1 MRVIRNLVFSAL
13 FLGFIFTTGSAFAS
27 PTLRKGSTTM
37 LSLNQTTIE
46 KLAEQI
52 DKKKKTWKDI
62 HPAVRRQVFDQTT
75 TISDIF
81 VTKNFIVSGDYLL
94 HRSEVRDTK
103 TIKGYMP
110 ARGRRLNAEHLALEK
125 KINMKQKKKAE
136 RAAKIEARTA
146 KLEAN
151 REYHRQIGLK
161 AKAAI
166 EKAREDANKYAD
178 IDTTIFAVAVLN
190 NCGITVNEEVT
201 SETTTTTTT
210 EVSDLQKEED
220 DMGQTHV
227 ELKEEDVRYA
237 ECTFADR
244 QKAVKRIRRMRK
256 AVMTDLNR
264 QPVSVFGHGLKG
276 RIKKRIMCDNIL
288 AQILNVAM
296 ATGVNTTGQIT
307 FDAMCQALL
316 NETTPHSNLGR
327 VLKSVHRRMGH
338 LPMSTLTMLP
348 GGDGAPKL
356 IIKTN
361 GRDNIGLSPFAEA
374 FGLGRLSDKDVLLVE
389 ANGVKQE
396 KIEQVAM
403 AYVKDGWRPLGARM
417 LVRCFDEHG
426 AETLGAE
433 YVRAVDALLG
443 ALVDVRSYF
452 SLGAAPALKAFSVG
466 QAGFTTERE
475 DGEDKPVLWFA
486 GPAGDLHPS
495 CNGTEGSLPISEKAM
510 EVVYGDK
517 KPGQPRFILR
527 LGANKAVLF
536 KGNHSPMAIR
546 AFLQADGSYIF
557 KVRGEFGEDE
567 AGKTAWRE
575 GYDFVLL
582 EEDTPKGRFKSEV
595 KYSKIT
601 NLTDKVNGNM
611 SGWLIAEASESNGSS
626 LVSYQVLALLAR
638 CEGLNGIADDLES
651 LIKASVKKSVRQVH
665 NDLDRLHLEAGC
677 TTDLDELKRY
687 IASKAPNSSRQTRK
701 NHLGFGAAMSTGY
714 IFMNKLIAQGN
725 IVVGN
730 EFGLSKAQIKRE
742 GKNKSFNESACGGK
756 NPILD
761 ANQTWVGKAW
771 RLRNIERLRNAIS
784 RHLNPDLG
792 SFVGQTESHTHLG
805 AEVTTACQELLGN
818 GTHEEWLSK
827 LNWILAYAPSLT
839 RGSILMNHVDVAN
852 LAGDDDGDCL
862 WFSFRQEQTHRVFL
876 EVKAQAQGNEVYSIE
891 TNKKAQLP
899 SDIGSRA
906 MADLLTAQGEDLEA
920 MVKFI
925 MAPNKGQG
933 PVGYLANLCTILITL
948 FKKVDNDHGGMKFEN
963 VWVERLQAVLNLMQ
977 QTAIDMQKRIFGA
990 ICLLHWTLADLRKS
1004 ISGERGLV
1012 PGYDF
1017 PVLARTFDKA
1027 GFDPFNF
1034 SAEDYAKALSEEGAM
1049 PEIPHHWNGALM
1061 PACTEMDSQY
1071 AIGAIGSWLIW
1082 ECVSL
1087 VVTGKPAAWTDDI
1100 HPDAKGGLNPYE
1112 LSKKYCSDEGPAFE
1126 QMFEDLKIDEDA
1138 RKLLAIAWQEKASTL
1153 YSWKSADKGDE
1164 YAVAAPP
1171 ALELNHK
1178 IALDTKRELIPA
1190 GSPSIDFNAVN
1201 DLFWD
1206 CFRAKFT
1213 SVKDAKWFVDTVL
1226 ANFYQEAAVKQNL
1239 KSQSEK
1245 FQSAHE
1251 RSGVE
1256 ALNLL
1261 LDALDLKL
1269 ENARHRKIAEA
1280 MIDALNPRVRLSDK
1294 DECLGAIT
1302 MLFAWHYLE
1311 YGDLWAFELM
1321 NAYVTKVST
1330 DRNCSKKA
1338 IWLELGFEEDEARS
1352 LVHPKGK
1359 ARYLLKSKLVKACYA
1374 ELDASDNYIL
1384 RCEAR
1389 STFFI
1394 DEGLP
1399 AIVKGAE
1406 RVELISNKRDILK
1419 NLKST
1424 CALWGEKRS
1433 TWSNDRAALEILV
1446 ASFRDGDAAWFGEI
1460 RAKLEEMTTKA
1471 LDRDAYKAAKKEKKK
1486 SELKAHKNAGKA
1498 KALIAM
1504 LDDRDSRAPRMID
1517 ALCDPAKNPLARLF
1531 VRCLTDNLGPVINV
1545 ERAWQR
1551 SDDYSKEYI
1560 MLWTR
1565 ELGDWVSYSKK
1576 DPETGIK
1583 GKATKLMANSRV
1595 EWSLA
1600 DDVTAYFARTLLEGG
1615 VSFYKLTPIPTR
1627 NTQTWRYFDA
1637 FVYGAE
1643 PMSDWQLSHG
1653 LGHLLSMSVPLC
1665 RADQDKDRTLRMDY
1679 PKFIKEALEELSEL
1693 DFDKLNSADAAYFE
1707 AMVEGCND
1715 ELARLNAIEANS
1727 MFMRWGHLYAP
1738 ITWGFE
1744 VHAYAGQRTPQK
1756 LNGRAM
1762 NALATLGREN
1772 ENWHEQPN
1780 VFETEGPNGM
1790 MIKSVEVGKKLE
1802 PNWPNI
1808 RKAVPF
1814 GAPPRKRNQSI
1825 RLQRALQ
1832 AQAAADD
1839 GVDILGFDWSEEC
1852 PDARLTYTEWLDFI
1866 KGVAMEGRGEV
1877 SGLIAAGLFFR
1888 AHIGKLKVM
1897 DPNNPIFDSEVAE
1910 KCGKTLASTPSF
1922 EAKLHI
1928 GDLLRGD
1935 YVAPKMPSL
1944 TVHNVEAFFRVLA
1957 KIVS

>member
-1 MRVIRNLVFSAL
+1 MQSSYKKNCPEYAAVIAKQAGENHFLRIGYKSA
-13 FLGFIFTTGSAFAS
+13 FLGMLKERGEEIKAKK
-27 PTLRKGSTTM
+27 TLTQHKYQDVCSR
-37 LSLNQTTIE
+37 NERIE
-46 KLAEQI
+46 KQEAICEKLLEAADKAYVEACKVAEEARIAKEAEEARQAEEAR
-52 DKKKKTWKDI
+52 KAEKREARRK
-62 HPAVRRQVFDQTT
+62 ARRQ
-75 TISDIF
+75 S
-81 VTKNFIVSGDYLL
+81 
-94 HRSEVRDTK
+94 R
-103 TIKGYMP
+103 P
-110 ARGRRLNAEHLALEK
+110 ARLMA
-125 KINMKQKKKAE
+125 QQ
-136 RAAKIEARTA
+136 AKLDHRNA
-146 KLEAN
+146 KLEA
-151 REYHRQIGLK
+151 RRSEHRARA
-161 AKAAI
+161 AKVNQFIQDNEAARAAKFADVDDRFLAVAILNHCGI
-166 EKAREDANKYAD
+166 E
-178 IDTTIFAVAVLN
+178 IDTN
-190 NCGITVNEEVT
+190 
-201 SETTTTTTT
+201 TTTPPPKISNLEKV
-210 EVSDLQKEED
+210 EVD
-220 DMGQTHV
+220 DMATHASIK
-227 ELKEEDVRYA
+227 LTEEDVHYA
-237 ECTFADR
+237 ESTYSSR
-244 QKAVKRIRRMRK
+244 KKAVKRIRRMRK
-256 AVMTDLNR
+256 AVMADLNR
-264 QPVSVFGHGLKG
+264 APVNTFGHGWKG
-276 RIKKRIMCDNIL
+276 RLKKRILCDNIL
-288 AQILNVAM
+288 AQVLNVSM
-296 ATGVNTTGQIT
+296 STGINTPSQIT

-316 NETTPHSNLGR
+316 NKTTPHSNLGR
-327 VLKSVHRRMGH
+327 ALKSVHRRMGH

-374 FGLGRLSDKDVLLVE
+374 FGLDRLSDKDVLLVE

-417 LVRCFDEHG
+417 LVRCFDENG
-426 AETLGAE
+426 AETLGAD

-452 SLGAAPALKAFSVG
+452 SLGAAPALKAFSVPDT
-466 QAGFTTERE
+466 GFVTERE
-475 DGEDKPVLWFA
+475 DSEDKPVLWFA

-510 EVVYGDK
+510 EVIYGDK
-517 KPGQPRFILR
+517 KPGQPRFVLR

-546 AFLQADGSYIF
+546 AFLQNDSSYVF

-567 AGKTAWRE
+567 AGKNAWRE

-595 KYSKIT
+595 KYPTIT

-611 SGWLIAEASESNGSS
+611 SGWLIAEASESSGTS

-638 CEGLNGIADDLES
+638 CEGLTRIADDLEK
-651 LIKASVKKSVRQVH
+651 LISASVKKSVRQVH
-665 NDLDRLHLEAGC
+665 NDLDRLHLEAKC
-677 TTDLDELKRY
+677 TGDLDELKRY

-714 IFMNKLIAQGN
+714 IFMNKLVAQGN

-730 EFGLSKAQIKRE
+730 KFGLSKAAIKRE
-742 GKNKSFNESACGGK
+742 GKNNAFSESACGGK

-771 RLRNIERLRNAIS
+771 RLRNIERLRTAIS
-784 RHLNPDLG
+784 RHLNPDL
-792 SFVGQTESHTHLG
+792 SSYVGQTDSRTHLTS
-805 AEVTTACQELLGN
+805 EVSAACQELLGD

-839 RGSILMNHVDVAN
+839 RGSILMNCVDVAN

-862 WFSFRQEQTHRVFL
+862 WFSFRQEQTHRVFV
-876 EVKAQAQGNEVYSIE
+876 EVKAQAKGNEVYSIE

-899 SDIGSRA
+899 SDVGSRA
-906 MADLLTAQGEDLEA
+906 MADLLTAEGADLEA

-948 FKKVDNDHGGMKFEN
+948 FKKVENGHGGMKFQN
-963 VWVERLQAVLNLMQ
+963 IWVERLQAVLNLMQ

-1017 PVLARTFDKA
+1017 PVLARTFDKD

-1061 PACTEMDSQY
+1061 PACTELDSQY

-1112 LSKKYCSDEGPAFE
+1112 LAKTYCSETGPNFE
-1126 QMFEDLKIDEDA
+1126 QMFEDLNVDEFS

-1153 YSWKSADKGDE
+1153 YSWKSADKGDKYE
-1164 YAVAAPP
+1164 VAAPP

-1178 IALDTKRELIPA
+1178 IALATKRELIPA
-1190 GSPSIDFNAVN
+1190 GTPSIKFDVVN

-1206 CFRAKFT
+1206 CFRANFT

-1280 MIDALNPRVRLSDK
+1280 MIDALNPRVKLSDK

-1311 YGDLWAFELM
+1311 YGNLWAFELM
-1321 NAYVTKVST
+1321 NAHVTKVST
-1330 DRNCSKKA
+1330 DRKCSKTS
-1338 IWLELGFEEDEARS
+1338 IWLELGFEDKEAKS
-1352 LVHPKGK
+1352 LVRPNGK
-1359 ARYLLKSKLVKACYA
+1359 ARYLLKSKLAKACYS
-1374 ELDASDNYIL
+1374 ELDASNDYIL

-1433 TWSNDRAALEILV
+1433 TWNANRAALEILV
-1446 ASFRDGDAAWFGEI
+1446 ASFRDGDAAWFAEI
-1460 RAKLEEMTTKA
+1460 RTKLEEMATKA
-1471 LDRDAYKAAKKEKKK
+1471 LDRAAYKAAKKEKKK

-1498 KALIAM
+1498 KVLLDM
-1504 LDDRDSRAPRMID
+1504 LDSRDSRAPRMID

-1531 VRCLTDNLGPVINV
+1531 VRCLSDNLGPVINV

-1551 SDDYSKEYI
+1551 SDDYSKQYI

-1565 ELGDWVSYSKK
+1565 ELGDWVSYRKK
-1576 DPETGIK
+1576 DPETGVK

-1627 NTQTWRYFDA
+1627 NTSTWRYFDA
-1637 FVYGAE
+1637 FAYGAE
-1643 PMSDWQLSHG
+1643 PMTDWQLSHG

-1679 PKFIKEALEELSEL
+1679 PKFIKEALSEFSEL
-1693 DFDKLNSADAAYFE
+1693 DFDKLNSADAAHFG
-1707 AMVEGCND
+1707 AMIDGCND
-1715 ELARLNAIEANS
+1715 ELARLNTIQANP

-1744 VHAYAGQRTPQK
+1744 VHAYAGQRTAKK

-1762 NALATLGREN
+1762 NALATLGRHN
-1772 ENWHEQPN
+1772 EDWHDQPN
-1780 VFETEGPNGM
+1780 VYYVEGPNGM
-1790 MIKSVEVGKKLE
+1790 MLKSVEVGKKLE
-1802 PNWPNI
+1802 PNWDNI

-1814 GAPPRKRNQSI
+1814 ASAPRKRNQNV

-1832 AQAAADD
+1832 SQAAADD
-1839 GVDILGFDWSEEC
+1839 GVDIIGFDWSEEC
-1852 PDARLTYTEWLDFI
+1852 PDARLSYAEWLDFI
-1866 KGVAMEGRGEV
+1866 KGVALEGRGEV
-1877 SGLIAAGLFFR
+1877 AGLVAAGLFFK
-1888 AHIGKLKVM
+1888 AHVGKLKVM
-1897 DPNNPIFDSEVAE
+1897 NPNNPIYDSEVAE
-1910 KCGKTLASTPSF
+1910 KCGKTLASTPCF

-1928 GDLLRGD
+1928 GDLLKGA
-1935 YVAPKMPSL
+1935 YVPPEMPAL
-1944 TVHNVEAFFRVLA
+1944 TPDNVEAFFAVLA